1 MNKSIILF
9 LSIYLSLFSCK
20 QNQYADTI
28 IYGGTIY
35 TVDSINSV
43 VEAVSI
49 KDNKILQTGNLSEIK
64 NYTDKNTN
72 EINLKGKTMIPG
84 FIEGHA
90 HIMGMDIIKK
100 ILIY

>member
-1 MNKSIILF
+1 MNRSIVLF
-9 LSIYLSLFSCK
+9 LSLYLFLISCK

-43 VEAVSI
+43 VEAVAI
-49 KDNKILQTGNLSEIK
+49 KDDIIIKTGDVSKIRQFTN
-64 NYTDKNTN
+64 DNTK
-72 EINLKGKTMIPG
+72 EINLEGKTMIPG

-90 HIMGMDIIKK
+90 HIMGTGYNQKT
-100 ILIY
+100 

>member
-1 MNKSIILF
+1 MNRSIVLI

-43 VEAVSI
+43 VEAVATVS
-49 KDNKILQTGNLSEIK
+49 
-64 NYTDKNTN
+64 YTHLTLPTK
-72 EINLKGKTMIPG
+72 
-84 FIEGHA
+84 A
-90 HIMGMDIIKK
+90 
-100 ILIY
+100 